1 MTSPAPQ
8 LARVLGRTQ
17 LLFIGVGAI
26 IGSGIFVVPG
36 PAAAQF
42 AGPALIFSFLISA
55 CGCAL
60 AGLCYAELA
69 AMYPQAG
76 SAYTYSYHSFG
87 RFAGWLVGWLLVLEY
102 LFATSM
108 LGVAWSGYFTSLLG
122 TLDVHFPPELIRS
135 PVSTD
140 ATGTV
145 RIGAGLMDL
154 PAIAI
159 LALTTAVALRNV
171 QQSATVNAVIT
182 TIKVAVIVL
191 VIVCGVWF
199 VKPDNWTPFIPPN
212 TGVWGEFGWSGV
224 MRGAAVTFFVYLGF
238 DTVSVAAQEARN
250 PQRDVP
256 FGIIGSLLLC
266 TVLFMPMSLGLT
278 GLTSYTTL
286 NVPHPVAVAIAA
298 AGAPLAWLRPIVE
311 VGALVGMTSVLLVVL
326 MAQSR
331 ILYAMAQDGLL
342 PPALGRIH
350 PRFRTPVIA
359 TVVVAIVA
367 SLMAAFLPITL
378 LGQLVSLGALTAFA
392 AVAGGVLVLRRTR
405 PDAHRPFRT
414 PLVPLVPI
422 GAIVVCGIMMI
433 GLPLAT
439 WLRFALWLGAG
450 VALYLVYGRHGKRQE
465 ELRQS
470 STAAG
475 AT

>member
-1 MTSPAPQ
+1 MTQQTAPVTQSSPPQ

-17 LLFIGVGAI
+17 LLALGLGAI

-42 AGPALIFSFLISA
+42 AGPAIIFSFLISA

-60 AGLCYAELA
+60 AGLCYAEMA

-87 RFAGWLVGWLLVLEY
+87 RFAGWLVGWLLILEY
-102 LFATSM
+102 MFATAM
-108 LGVAWSGYFTSLLG
+108 LGVGWSGYFTSLLG
-122 TLDVHFPPELIRS
+122 GMGVHLPPELIRS

-140 ATGTV
+140 ASGV
-145 RIGAGLMDL
+145 VHIGAGLLDL

-159 LALTTAVALRNV
+159 LALATAIALRNV
-171 QQSATVNAVIT
+171 QLSATVNAVIT
-182 TIKVAVIVL
+182 ALKVAVIVL

-199 VKPDNWTPFIPPN
+199 INRDNWTPFLPPN
-212 TGVWGEFGWSGV
+212 TGTWGEFGWSGV

-256 FGIIGSLLLC
+256 FGIIGSLLLV
-266 TVLFMPMSLGLT
+266 TVLFVPMSLVLT
-278 GLTSYTTL
+278 GLTPYTTL
-286 NVPHPVAVAIAA
+286 NVPHPVAVAIEA
-298 AGAPLAWLRPIVE
+298 AGAPLMWLKPIVE
-311 VGALVGMTSVLLVVL
+311 VGALLGMTSVLLVVL

-342 PPALGRIH
+342 PPSLGRIH

-359 TVVVAIVA
+359 TIVVAIVA
-367 SLMAAFLPITL
+367 SLMAALLPITL

-392 AVAGGVLVLRRTR
+392 AVAGGVLVLRRTQ
-405 PDAHRPFRT
+405 PDAPRPFRT

-422 GAIVVCGIMMI
+422 GAIVVCGIMML

-439 WLRFALWLGAG
+439 WLRFALWLALG
-450 VALYLVYGRHGKRQE
+450 VVIYLVYGRHGKRQE
-465 ELRQS
+465 MP
-470 STAAG
+470 
-475 AT
+475 